1 MKELPG
7 KSAGK
12 TLTAQER
19 EDIRE
24 QMPQHIPHTPWR
36 AIQEIRK
43 QAPKPS
49 PIGRLKRNLVSTCS
63 HRQHAI
69 DIVPLLIYNLGET
82 LRVVGKPFQGFFVLD
97 FENERRTPAMKFWH
111 AIDAATKEAR
121 DRANALTG

>member
-7 KSAGK
+7 KSAGN

-36 AIQEIRK
+36 AIQEIRN
-43 QAPKPS
+43 QAHKPS
-49 PIGRLKRNLVSTCS
+49 LTGRLKRNLVNTCS

-69 DIVPLLIYNLGET
+69 AIAPLLIYNLGET

-121 DRANALTG
+121 DRANAPTG